1 MENQNMEMKS
11 RFLTKKRVAL
21 IAAIVCCLT
30 LAVAGTM
37 AYFTTEET
45 AYNVISSAL
54 LDMELH
60 DETLED
66 GELVPFPD
74 PEEGISG
81 VMPGDV
87 VSKVVYV
94 ENVGTADMYVRIKLE
109 NSVVGADGEKL
120 SFEKISLNLDK
131 ENWTYNKEDGYYYYN
146 EALTPEQ
153 STTELFTEVKFAE
166 EMGNEYQECTVKIDV
181 SAQAVQSK
189 NNGENVFE
197 AAGWPE
203 A

>member
-60 DETLED
+60 DETLKD

-74 PEEGISG
+74 PKVGISG

-94 ENVGTADMYVRIKLE
+94 ENIGTADMYVRIKLE

-120 SFEKISLNLDK
+120 SFDKISLNLDK
-131 ENWTYNKEDGYYYYN
+131 ENWTYNEEDDYYYYN
-146 EALTPEQ
+146 EALKPEE

-166 EMGNEYQECTVKIDV
+166 GMGNEYQECTVKIDV

-189 NNGENVFE
+189 NNGEKVFE